1 MALNVRK
8 ILLGQPLPT
17 ADAVHTKLPKRLAL
31 AVFSSDAL
39 SSTAYA
45 TEEILRVL
53 MVYGAG
59 AGALAPALGLSWPL
73 AIGIAVLL
81 VVVSLS
87 YRQTIFAYPG
97 GASAYLVS
105 KDNLGT
111 LPSLVAGA
119 SLLMDYILTVAVS
132 VSAGVAAII
141 SALPGLHG
149 YVVPL
154 CLFFIG
160 LITLANLRG
169 AKESGAVFAVPTY
182 SFIFSMLFMLVLGLI
197 RLATGGVPVTPA
209 GAFTVERAA
218 EEALRE
224 HGATTLGTVTLFVLL
239 RAFASGCTALTG
251 IEAISDG
258 IPAFKRP
265 EAKNAATTLLV
276 MVTVLTTMFL
286 GMSYLANHFHLPAI
300 PEHARGYETVI
311 SQIGRRVFTGGLG
324 WYYYVLMAASASILV
339 VAANTAYADFPRLA
353 SLLARDRFLP
363 RQLGDLGDRLV
374 FQNGILILT
383 GFAALLVVVF
393 KGSVTSLLPLY
404 AVGVFTAFTLSQ
416 ASMVRRWLR
425 GRGRG
430 WQASLAMNLLGAT
443 ATGVVLVVIA
453 ITKFN
458 AGDPTGIVLPFG
470 EHEGRPGTPIHYGAW
485 LVIALV
491 PLLVWLFR
499 KINRHY
505 GDVARHLVPRH
516 VPALLNERERPGLH
530 HTVLVLVPGIHKGIF
545 PALEYARSLSD
556 DARAIYIELDPANT
570 PALKEEWER
579 SLGGVPLIM
588 IESPFRSLVG
598 PLVEYVEQVKN
609 ERDDD
614 MVTVVL
620 PELVSVTQ
628 WWHRFLHNTSGNAV
642 RRALGQR
649 PDLVVTSL
657 RYFAD
662 AGEDSAVPSQGAS
675 LTDTPPV
682 PQSHAAAAA
691 AQEVR

>member
-1 MALNVRK
+1 MAINVRQM
-8 ILLGQPLPT
+8 LLGRPLAT
-17 ADAVHTKLPKRLAL
+17 AQAAHTRLPKRLAL

-53 MVYGAG
+53 MVYGAT
-59 AGALAPALGLSWPL
+59 AGAAAPALGLAWPIAL
-73 AIGIAVLL
+73 AIAVLL
-81 VVVSLS
+81 IIVSLS

-119 SLLMDYILTVAVS
+119 SLLLDYILTVAVS
-132 VSAGVAAII
+132 ISAGVAAVI

-160 LITLANLRG
+160 LVTLANLRG
-169 AKESGAVFAVPTY
+169 AKESGAAFAFPTY
-182 SFIFSMLFMLVLGLI
+182 SFIFSMMLMIVLGLI
-197 RLATGGVPVTPA
+197 QLATSGVPPTPE
-209 GAFTVERAA
+209 GSFTVARAA
-218 EEALRE
+218 EEALKE
-224 HGATTLGTVTLFVLL
+224 HGGPNAALGTVTLFVIL
-239 RAFASGCTALTG
+239 RAFTSGCTALTG

-258 IPAFKRP
+258 IPAFKKP
-265 EAKNAATTLLV
+265 EAKNAAFTLIV
-276 MVTVLTTMFL
+276 MVSVLTTMFI
-286 GMSYLANHFHLPAI
+286 GMSYLANQFHLPAI
-300 PEHARGYETVI
+300 PENAKGYETVI

-353 SLLARDRFLP
+353 SLLAKDRFLP

-374 FQNGILILT
+374 FQNGILILA
-383 GFAALLVVVF
+383 GLAAALVVLF

-416 ASMVRRWLR
+416 GSMVRRWLR
-425 GRGRG
+425 DRTPG
-430 WQASLAMNLLGAT
+430 WQFSIAMNLLGAL

-453 ITKFN
+453 VTKFN
-458 AGDPTGIVLPFG
+458 AGDPTGIVLPWG
-470 EHEGRPGTPIHYGAW
+470 THEGDKPGTPIHYGAW

-491 PLLVWLFR
+491 PLLVVGFR

-505 GDVARHLVPRH
+505 ADVARSLTSTAFERIV
-516 VPALLNERERPGLH
+516 LNKPIH
-530 HTVLVLVPGIHKGIF
+530 HTVLVLVPGLHKGIF
-545 PALEYARSLSD
+545 PALEYARSLSS
-556 DARAIYIELDPANT
+556 DARAVYIEIDPTNT
-570 PALKEEWER
+570 PTLKEEWEQYVE
-579 SLGGVPLIM
+579 GVPLVIL
-588 IESPFRSLVG
+588 ESPYRNLRQ
-598 PLVEYVEQVKN
+598 PLVEYVDEVGA

-614 MVTVVL
+614 EVTIVI
-620 PELVSVTQ
+620 PELVAAKKS
-628 WWHRFLHNTSGNAV
+628 WHRLLHNTSAAGI
-642 RRALGQR
+642 RRTLGAR
-649 PDLVVTSL
+649 PGVVITSY

-662 AGEDSAVPSQGAS
+662 EADRTLANAQARAEDARALALAQSAQGAQ
-675 LTDTPPV
+675 D
-682 PQSHAAAAA
+682 Q
-691 AQEVR
+691 